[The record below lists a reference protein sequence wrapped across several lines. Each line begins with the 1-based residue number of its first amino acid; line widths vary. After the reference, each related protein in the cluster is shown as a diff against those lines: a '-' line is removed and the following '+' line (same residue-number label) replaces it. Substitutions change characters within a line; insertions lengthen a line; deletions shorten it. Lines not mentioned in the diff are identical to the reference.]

1 MKGTQYMLKDRI
13 KESFK
18 GDIGPDIGFG
28 GWTGV
33 DQVDKSQ
40 AKQIEQNV

>member
-1 MKGTQYMLKDRI
+1 MLKDGI

-18 GDIGPDIGFG
+18 GDIGSEMGFS

-33 DQVDKSQ
+33 DQVDKSW